1 MKLLKVSSYRLAE
14 LAIIET
20 IMSTSTAGQDK
31 HGKNLSGVEEIKRV
45 ERHHR
50 EQLDQD
56 VV

>member
-1 MKLLKVSSYRLAE
+1 MKLLKVSSYRLAK

-31 HGKNLSGVEEIKRV
+31 PGKNRSGVEEIKRV